1 MQCLILLQIQS
12 RILLNFST
20 SPILFTE
27 AATNW
32 KNTTVMGLVTA
43 LRARFTIDIIESYI
57 VEQLYTLAI
66 TVTTQQQTVLRLNV
80 TAEPRWLY
88 RIYS

>member
-12 RILLNFST
+12 RIRLNFST
-20 SPILFTE
+20 SPVLFTE

-66 TVTTQQQTVLRLNV
+66 TVTTQQQTVL
-80 TAEPRWLY
+80 
-88 RIYS
+88 